1 MVECICIN
9 DKNRHKE
16 IPANKWVKQGEH
28 YTVIYTVTVL
38 PQKQLAFHLAEIELD
53 ESNLPY
59 EYFLANRFAFTEENL
74 QKLIELIKDCND
86 TDFSMEELLNA
97 VEKQLEILDD
107 GTIQRIDKGQ
117 SHKEASLYGGSALRV
132 III

>member
-9 DKNRHKE
+9 DKNRPKE
-16 IPANKWVKQGEH
+16 IPANKWVKQGEP

-38 PQKQLAFHLAEIELD
+38 PQKQLAFHLAEIDLD

-74 QKLIELIKDCND
+74 LKLIELIKDCND
-86 TDFSMEELLNA
+86 TDFSMDELL
-97 VEKQLEILDD
+97 KQTELE
-107 GTIQRIDKGQ
+107 Q
-117 SHKEASLYGGSALRV
+117 A
-132 III
+132 